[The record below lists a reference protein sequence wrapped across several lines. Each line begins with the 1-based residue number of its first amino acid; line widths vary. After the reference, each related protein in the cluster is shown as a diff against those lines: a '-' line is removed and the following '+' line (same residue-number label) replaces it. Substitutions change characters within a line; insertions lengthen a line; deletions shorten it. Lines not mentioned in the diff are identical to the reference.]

1 MERPISFVVLAGLAA
16 VSLSA
21 CDTSSNP
28 PVGPTSPIPP
38 ASTPAPTPPSSVPAI
53 ANITAHFS
61 DNTCTRA
68 ADGHTGRAL
77 VIAFDYVDRGDDLS
91 GGHVQIYRVYN
102 TGRSESHSQPVP
114 SQVTLTGTAET
125 GQLRIDNACPLYD
138 NATSETETLTL
149 VDASGQASN
158 SLSVT
163 MTRPPGAP

>member
-1 MERPISFVVLAGLAA
+1 MDRSISFVVLAGLAA
-16 VSLSA
+16 LALCA
-21 CDTSSNP
+21 CATSSTP
-28 PVGPTSPIPP
+28 PASPTSPTPP
-38 ASTPAPTPPSSVPAI
+38 ASTPTPSSSVPAI

-114 SQVTLTGTAET
+114 SQVTLTGTAEA

-149 VDASGQASN
+149 VDASGQSSN